1 MEEGGL
7 FNRLASELTLKERKE
22 LLARLS
28 SQSELTR
35 EPLYA
40 AEEGD
45 AVQNLKR
52 QYEGMPWYLRL
63 LYFLLGLIR
72 AKPPLNAYEDRMVA
86 RLGGVIDSKRRGLY
100 NYRRELLLPEFY
112 RELTN
117 LKESSRFFY
126 TALDVSVNRD
136 KGAFFAFLG
145 SLELPDLHQ
154 RLLSETDPA
163 LIAQNSPWL
172 PEAEV
177 HQTALKTMDEIFGGI
192 TDEQRNFMYF
202 NARCLFC
209 LKELSAF
216 LYDRLLAA
224 FSFDSALGQV
234 CSARLVQEQLMS
246 LNNILYS
253 MPQVPA
259 MTLLESLFVFMLQDQ
274 MGDIAFDVESETKT
288 MLSRAEVSLTG
299 IRNFNKNV
307 PLTLILRCAARKLDM
322 VPRAISGGED
332 WFIVYR
338 DYWKGRID
346 GEFKEYAK
354 SRKQAA
360 LTELFHQYLKGSV
373 VKPLANAASERKP
386 GAIPVAGSQGLA
398 FLLAFYE
405 IVFIPDL
412 NKILRP
418 ILLDGEFYKRENRTQ
433 FTEAYND
440 LMKIG
445 DTVRKFDARLS
456 AEGDYGKRY
465 EAARGEMSSL
475 SVKRRK
481 IQMVVQEA
489 SEESMKMI
497 TGARE
502 AFKAMVQVLDGILR
516 KDSAGVFDTISNLQA
531 LGGKNSAAL
540 TSGIDQAVVK
550 LESALKLLDEVNFME
565 AGK

>member
-7 FNRLASELTLKERKE
+7 FNRLVSELTLKERKE

-28 SQSELTR
+28 SQSELTK

-45 AVQNLKR
+45 AVKNLKR
-52 QYEGMPWYLRL
+52 QYEGMPWYLRV

-72 AKPPLNAYEDRMVA
+72 AKSPLNVYEDRMVA
-86 RLGGVIDSKRRGLY
+86 RLGGVIDSRRRGLY

-112 RELTN
+112 REFTN

-154 RLLSETDPA
+154 RLLSETDPV
-163 LIAQNSPWL
+163 LIAQKSPWL

-177 HQTALKTMDEIFGGI
+177 HQAALKTMDEIFGVI
-192 TDEQRNFMYF
+192 TDEQRNLMYF

-216 LYDRLLAA
+216 LYDRLLSA

-234 CSARLVQEQLMS
+234 CSARLVQEQLTS

-274 MGDIAFDVESETKT
+274 MGDVAFDVESETKT
-288 MLSRAEVSLTG
+288 MLSRAEVSLMG

-307 PLTLILRCAARKLDM
+307 PLTLILRCATRKLDM
-322 VPRAISGGED
+322 VPKAISGGED

-445 DTVRKFDARLS
+445 DAVRNFDARLS
-456 AEGDYGKRY
+456 PEGDYGKRY
-465 EAARGEMSSL
+465 EAAKGEMSSL

-481 IQMVVQEA
+481 IQMVIQET

-497 TGARE
+497 TSARE
-502 AFKAMVQVLDGILR
+502 AFKAMAQVLGGILR
-516 KDSAGVFDTISNLQA
+516 KDPAGVFDTISNLPA

-540 TSGIDQAVVK
+540 ISGIDQAVVK